1 MSEHIT
7 SVELREILAGRTAP
21 GRMKAAV
28 AHLIRG
34 CAVCRAVA
42 REAWFPERA
51 PASAPLVYDLALDRA
66 LDFAARLERLPPGER
81 TRFRK
86 ALSLL
91 AGGRGVLGVAGAMRI
106 RGLGVYEAFLA
117 RSWAVRYD
125 RPWEM
130 LHCAKVAMEMAE
142 GFDPR
147 VQGRRKVADLRARG
161 WGELANARRVNQQL
175 GRAEEAFG
183 RAFGLLESGTGDP
196 LLRARLLDLEA
207 SLLGTLREFELAL
220 RRLAVVSSLYR
231 EAGDL
236 HLAGRATITRALY
249 TFYRGDVEEAIRL
262 NAEGFSLIQKER
274 DPQLLVTATHNLLL
288 FLVEHGRFP
297 EATRILFQNRPA
309 VHRTGRI
316 NVLRLRWIEGR
327 IAYGRGKLAS
337 AEEAFREVKAGFTGQ
352 DLEFS
357 RALIGLDL
365 AMTLMR
371 LGRIEE
377 AEREVL
383 ESAEV
388 FHALEIH
395 REILGC
401 VILLEEAFRV
411 KEASIELLEGTV
423 RYIRRRSME
432 LTV

>member
-1 MSEHIT
+1 M
-7 SVELREILAGRTAP
+7 
-21 GRMKAAV
+21 
-28 AHLIRG
+28 
-34 CAVCRAVA
+34 
-42 REAWFPERA
+42 
-51 PASAPLVYDLALDRA
+51 
-66 LDFAARLERLPPGER
+66 
-81 TRFRK
+81 
-86 ALSLL
+86 
-91 AGGRGVLGVAGAMRI
+91 
-106 RGLGVYEAFLA
+106 
-117 RSWAVRYD
+117 
-125 RPWEM
+125 
-130 LHCAKVAMEMAE
+130 
-142 GFDPR
+142 
-147 VQGRRKVADLRARG
+147 
-161 WGELANARRVNQQL
+161 
-175 GRAEEAFG
+175 
-183 RAFGLLESGTGDP
+183 
-196 LLRARLLDLEA
+196 
-207 SLLGTLREFELAL
+207 
-220 RRLAVVSSLYR
+220 
-231 EAGDL
+231 
-236 HLAGRATITRALY
+236 
-249 TFYRGDVEEAIRL
+249 EEAIRL

-288 FLVEHGRFP
+288 FLVEDGRFP
-297 EATRILFQNRPA
+297 EATKILFKNRPA

-327 IAYGRGKLAS
+327 ISYGQGKLAS

-383 ESAEV
+383 DSAEV